1 MPTRLIEACRAG
13 SACPRIL
20 TQPETPPPAEVYQP
34 QNTPRTGEGLITFL
48 TSAQTLL
55 FVLVGVLAVVLFAV
69 TTWHTRRERRDEKNV
84 T

>member
-13 SACPRIL
+13 SACPRVL
-20 TQPETPPPAEVYQP
+20 ADPDAPPSAEVYQP

-55 FVLVGVLAVVLFAV
+55 FLLVGVLAVVLFAA
-69 TTWHTRRERRDEKNV
+69 TAWHSRRERRPKR
-84 T
+84 